1 MCWTVASS
9 SWSAIT
15 FGFYNLTTARFD
27 LEILQV
33 NEGWSWRRAYLKSEK
48 KIRAIDGGAYADQQA
63 FFMAL

>member
-1 MCWTVASS
+1 
-9 SWSAIT
+9 
-15 FGFYNLTTARFD
+15 LTTARFD
-27 LEILQV
+27 LEISQV